1 MRHWTPEQ
9 DAQLMELRSQGL
21 QYRKISQILG
31 RSIDA
36 LDRRHRLL
44 IMSDAARAEM
54 REHKNELRRVNRTH
68 NDRAAPINIP
78 NDVWAERNARLT
90 APRTVSAS
98 ILGDPPPGY
107 SALDRKRQGVVV

>member
-9 DAQLMELRSQGL
+9 DAQLLELRSQGL

-31 RSIDA
+31 RSVDA

-54 REHKNELRRVNRTH
+54 REHKNELRRVNRMH
-68 NDRAAPINIP
+68 KERAAPINIP
-78 NDVWAERNARLT
+78 EDVWAERNARIT

-98 ILGDPPPGY
+98 LLGDPPPGY
-107 SALDRKRQGVVV
+107 SALDRKRQGIAV